1 MVLESN
7 NVFAVEE
14 GNLLSVKKKGGVAE
28 KNFISLFFS
37 TYFLTGG
44 KLLYNVIGFC
54 CKTMQISHNYTY
66 IPSLLS
72 LPFPSIP
79 LLWVIT
85 KHRARLLALFSNF
98 PLSVCFTHG
107 VVYLSVILSQFIPPS
122 PFPTVRFPQVH
133 SLPGSS
139 VPLF

>member
-1 MVLESN
+1 MCYAPSLQYYRILYLSMY
-7 NVFAVEE
+7 FP
-14 GNLLSVKKKGGVAE
+14 LLTDYI
-28 KNFISLFFS
+28 FICFPVTIYFS
-37 TYFLTGG
+37 WW
-44 KLLYNVIGFC
+44 KIAIQCVGFC
-54 CKTMQISHNYTY
+54 CTVTWICLIIYTY
-66 IPSLLS
+66 PPLLEPAFMP
-72 LPFPSIP
+72 LVP